1 MGLPLFVAS
10 GEGFILGNRVELKAR
25 GVTGTLT

>member
-10 GEGFILGNRVELKAR
+10 GEGSIRVIRVELKAQ